1 MKSEFGRTFKVTI
14 SGGSHEPEM
23 TVEMTGLP
31 VGFTADMKKVCD
43 FPETG

>member
-1 MKSEFGRTFKVTI
+1 MKSEFGRTFKVSI

-31 VGFTADMKKVCD
+31 LGFTVDMKNVRD
-43 FPETG
+43 FLI